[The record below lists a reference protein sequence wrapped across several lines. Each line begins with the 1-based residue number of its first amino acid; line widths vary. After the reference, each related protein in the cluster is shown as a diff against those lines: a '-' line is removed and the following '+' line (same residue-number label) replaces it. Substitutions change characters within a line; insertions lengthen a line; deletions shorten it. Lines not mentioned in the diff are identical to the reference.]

1 MVAKPMRSAGGAL
14 KTVLMTLPFLAVA
27 GGAGAV
33 AYFGVDRSF
42 AYVESFYKKPPPPPT
57 SEQKAQ
63 TTALDARKKTLSRLK
78 DETGSCFTQ
87 FDELMERGN
96 KPTDPGPL
104 HQALQKNVRELES
117 VAALNLGCSDTNS
130 ADPIKLESCDT
141 IVQLKTCLST
151 VMNMQRERIAAATP
165 KSESSK

>member
-1 MVAKPMRSAGGAL
+1 MFRAESSERPHNFIDNKSMR
-14 KTVLMTLPFLAVA
+14 
-27 GGAGAV
+27 
-33 AYFGVDRSF
+33 
-42 AYVESFYKKPPPPPT
+42 PPPPPT

-87 FDELMERGN
+87 FDELMERKN